1 MQLEHNEVLFLHLPH
16 ASLTKDELTEELS
29 QKPIYIFSISLTKLE
44 ADWNQLI
51 FVLNLS
57 YS

>member
-16 ASLTKDELTEELS
+16 ALTKDELTEELS

-44 ADWNQLI
+44 ADGNQLI
-51 FVLNLS
+51 YVLNLS

>member
-1 MQLEHNEVLFLHLPH
+1 MQLEHNAVLFLHLPH
-16 ASLTKDELTEELS
+16 ALLTKDELTEELS

-44 ADWNQLI
+44 ADGNQLI

-57 YS
+57 